1 MRDVSSVIPP
11 PSALIP
17 QAMIH
22 SMTGFGRASGTL
34 SPRYSIA
41 VTAKSVNHRFL
52 EATVRLPEFFWEVE
66 PAIRA
71 IASDT
76 FSRGKL
82 DISVR
87 VQRTAQPEYSARI
100 NTQIANA
107 IIPQLRAIA
116 EELGLGSSF
125 SGGDL
130 LRVPD
135 LLQVE
140 PLDSELTDE
149 EREALTRVVGEA
161 FAQLLAT
168 RTREGESLRT
178 DILSRLGT
186 IRNLQERLADH
197 REEIRQ
203 DMLANYRQRVQE
215 IAGAAGVDVSEDR
228 IAQETVIMV
237 EKGDI
242 TEELTRLAHHAD
254 EIEKAV
260 EGREPAG
267 KKLDFLSQEML
278 REINTMGSKSRSAML
293 RTLVVELKTEVER
306 IREQVQN
313 VE

>member
-1 MRDVSSVIPP
+1 
-11 PSALIP
+11 
-17 QAMIH
+17 MIH
-22 SMTGFGRASGTL
+22 SMTGFGRASGAL
-34 SPRYSIA
+34 SSRYSVA

-52 EATVRLPEFFWEVE
+52 ETTVRLPEFFWELE

-71 IASDT
+71 IASET

-87 VQRTAQPEYSARI
+87 AQRTAQPEYSVRI
-100 NTQIANA
+100 NAQIADA
-107 IIPQLRAIA
+107 IIPKLRAMA

-140 PLDSELTDE
+140 ALESELTEE
-149 EREALTRVVGEA
+149 EREALTRILREA
-161 FAQLLAT
+161 FVQMLAT
-168 RTREGESLRT
+168 RAREGESLRN
-178 DILSRLGT
+178 DILLCLLS
-186 IRNLQERLADH
+186 IRDLQQRLADH
-197 REEIRQ
+197 REDIRQ
-203 DMLANYRQRVQE
+203 EMVANYKQRVQE
-215 IAGAAGVDVSEDR
+215 IAAAAGIDVNEDR

-242 TEELTRLAHHAD
+242 AEELTRLAHHGD
-254 EIEKAV
+254 EIEKAIA
-260 EGREPAG
+260 GGEPAG